1 MSEDI
6 TTNVEVF
13 PIVVGI
19 IVSIILIVI
28 DLFLFTGIIS
38 TFGVII
44 GSACAGFLCK
54 NSTVYAI
61 IYGAIIGI
69 IASIFFAL
77 TVGFGNAFFLYT
89 LLGIFGAFVGKVI
102 QSKVV

>member
-69 IASIFFAL
+69 IFKEKCEVLMNEETQEEASEKGHVDIKA
-77 TVGFGNAFFLYT
+77 
-89 LLGIFGAFVGKVI
+89 
-102 QSKVV
+102 